1 MNLRER
7 KKQQVRMR
15 LLEIAEQLFSELP
28 YEEVMIDEIVARADI
43 SQKTFFNY
51 FPSKAYLLEEL
62 LLNWLRE
69 VNVWSHESELELNL
83 KSAIVPPNIDEI
95 QDWIVRHRRVL
106 QMIMYHTDLF
116 SSVYFS
122 GSAPEGKNLLF
133 PASYRKPRM
142 ERVQKAQSL
151 GIMRP
156 DISAEL
162 VCDMYDWLRVD
173 VVQRWLALPDE
184 QATAEGYKK
193 SYDQVVEV
201 LCRGFEPQSV
211 TAAADA

>member
-1 MNLRER
+1 MSLRER
-7 KKQQVRMR
+7 KKQQTRIR

-28 YEEVMIDEIVARADI
+28 YEEVMVDEIVARAEI

-62 LLNWLRE
+62 LLSLLRE
-69 VNVWSHESELELNL
+69 INAWSFESEPELNL
-83 KSAIVPPNIDEI
+83 RSAIVPPNIEEI
-95 QDWIVRHRRVL
+95 QDWIIKHRRIL

-122 GSAPEGKNLLF
+122 GAAPTGKNLLF
-133 PASYRKPRM
+133 PATYRKPRM
-142 ERVQKAQSL
+142 ERVIKAQSQ
-151 GIMRP
+151 GVIRT

-162 VCDMYDWLRVD
+162 VCDMYDWLRID

-184 QATAEGYKK
+184 QASAENYKK
-193 SYDQVVEV
+193 SYDEMVDV
-201 LCRGFEPQSV
+201 LCRGFEPLPLL
-211 TAAADA
+211 D